1 MIKMILWKILYKK
14 NRFLPSSS
22 LEISWFLLG
31 AILGD
36 DRLLEDLDPELP
48 FLDSLFSLGVWIGS
62 LNWSSSRTFFLIQGR
77 FKREFRTPLI

>member
-36 DRLLEDLDPELP
+36 DRLLDDLDPELP
-48 FLDSLFSLGVWIGS
+48 FLDSLFSLGV
-62 LNWSSSRTFFLIQGR
+62 
-77 FKREFRTPLI
+77 